1 MYRPNEQDS
10 GMSLTR
16 VLIAVGLSIAFFAVY
31 AYFVPQKPK
40 THASQAQNTQK
51 TTESQAQTAP
61 QTSQPT
67 LENLQDS
74 SSATESAVS
83 ISPATT
89 PQSLKQRIIAHIE
102 SDEFEIE
109 IDALGRIKQVYLKDE
124 KFTRHEQQSLFGMIG
139 EVLGFK
145 SQAKVERDKLPLFGD
160 SQLHT
165 MEVRFTDTELNKKAF
180 ETPYIA
186 SVSHFK
192 LGNTPYE
199 LTLTQNLGD
208 VVLKKILT
216 IHPNLRYDVQV
227 ELNKPD
233 IEYFVSNGMRPT
245 ADPDTYAFRG
255 VVTRNVNDG
264 VLTKIEDSDATADYL
279 AKQAMDMRESSF
291 VASVDRYYTSLFFT
305 QAQKGLY
312 VVVSGDN
319 AHNPMPYVRFVGN
332 AEFSGYI
339 GAKFYKVLQ
348 GIDENLTDV
357 VEYGRI
363 TFFAKPLFLLL
374 EYLYD
379 LCGNW
384 GWAIVLL
391 TLIVRVVLYPLT
403 YRGMVS
409 MQKLKDLAPKM
420 KELQARYKDDPQKL
434 QIHMMDLYK
443 KHGANPIGGC
453 LPLILQIPVFFAI
466 YRVLHNAVE
475 LKSSAWILWIDD
487 LSAIDPY
494 FVLPVLMG
502 LSMYVS
508 QRLTPSNFTDPM
520 QEKIF
525 KMLPWVFTIFFIIF
539 PFPAGLVLYWTVN
552 NIFSIIQ
559 QMLINKVMESKK
571 AKEIAL
577 HHEKHEHNKE
587 SHKETHKKQK
597 GRK

>member
-1 MYRPNEQDS
+1 MR
-10 GMSLTR
+10 L
-16 VLIAVGLSIAFFAVY
+16 
-31 AYFVPQKPK
+31 
-40 THASQAQNTQK
+40 
-51 TTESQAQTAP
+51 
-61 QTSQPT
+61 
-67 LENLQDS
+67 
-74 SSATESAVS
+74 
-83 ISPATT
+83 
-89 PQSLKQRIIAHIE
+89 
-102 SDEFEIE
+102 
-109 IDALGRIKQVYLKDE
+109 
-124 KFTRHEQQSLFGMIG
+124 
-139 EVLGFK
+139 
-145 SQAKVERDKLPLFGD
+145 
-160 SQLHT
+160 
-165 MEVRFTDTELNKKAF
+165 
-180 ETPYIA
+180 
-186 SVSHFK
+186 
-192 LGNTPYE
+192 
-199 LTLTQNLGD
+199 
-208 VVLKKILT
+208 
-216 IHPNLRYDVQV
+216 
-227 ELNKPD
+227 ELNKPNV
-233 IEYFVSNGMRPT
+233 EYFVSNGMRPT

-255 VVTRNVNDG
+255 VITRNVNDG
-264 VLTKIEDSDATADYL
+264 VLTKVEDSDASKDYL
-279 AKQAMDMRESSF
+279 AKIAADMREFSF

-305 QAQKGLY
+305 KSPKGLY

-319 AHNPMPYVRFVGN
+319 AHNPMPYVRFYWN

-339 GAKFYKVLQ
+339 GPKFYKLLQ
-348 GIDENLTDV
+348 GIDESLTDA

-420 KELQARYKDDPQKL
+420 KELQTRYKDDPQKL

-508 QRLTPSNFTDPM
+508 QKLTPSNFTDPM

-525 KMLPWVFTIFFIIF
+525 KMLPLIFAIFFIVF

-559 QMLINKVMESKK
+559 QMLINKVMEFKK

-587 SHKETHKKQK
+587 IQQQTHKKQK

>member
-74 SSATESAVS
+74 SSTTESADS

-165 MEVRFTDTELNKKAF
+165 MEVRFTDTELNKRAF
-180 ETPYIA
+180 ETPYVA

-192 LGNTPYE
+192 LSNTPYE

-216 IHPNLRYDVQV
+216 IHPNLRYDVRV

-279 AKQAMDMRESSF
+279 AKQAIDMRESSF

-420 KELQARYKDDPQKL
+420 KELQTRYKDDPQKL

-475 LKSSAWILWIDD
+475 LKSSAWILWIND

-508 QRLTPSNFTDPM
+508 QKLTPSNFTDPM

-525 KMLPWVFTIFFIIF
+525 KMLPLIFAIFFIVF

-559 QMLINKVMESKK
+559 QMLINKVMETKK